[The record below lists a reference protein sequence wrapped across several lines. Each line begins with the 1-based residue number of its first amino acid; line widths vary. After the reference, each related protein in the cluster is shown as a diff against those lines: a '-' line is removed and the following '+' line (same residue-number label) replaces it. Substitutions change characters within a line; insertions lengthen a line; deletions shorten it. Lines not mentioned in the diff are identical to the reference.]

1 MLPVLAVSVLVQRD
15 HRVLLVRRA
24 RPPFANSWA
33 FPGGKV
39 LAGETLTDA
48 AKRETREET
57 GVAVRDL
64 RQVDVVAIVDRD
76 SDGMVRSQHVLV
88 VFAATAAE
96 GAAIAGDDAAE
107 ARWVGADELAEL
119 ALAPDTRRLLTAHL
133 PWSSST

>member
-1 MLPVLAVSVLVQRD
+1 MLPVLAVSVVVQRH

-57 GVAVRDL
+57 GVAVLDL
-64 RQVDVVAIVDRD
+64 QRLEVVEIIDRD
-76 SDGMVRSQHVLV
+76 SEGIVSSHYVVV
-88 VFAATAAE
+88 VFAATADEA
-96 GAAIAGDDAAE
+96 AAIAGDDAAE
-107 ARWVGADELAEL
+107 ARWVGAEELAEL
-119 ALAPDTRRLLTAHL
+119 ALTPDTRRLLTAHL